1 MDKRGFLK
9 RVRELN
15 SQVEGNRIEENERR
29 LADTSEIILRMEG
42 YGDIFSDFDPR
53 HYSKRALS
61 DDFLFEA
68 HKASMDKSTGSVEL
82 RLLFPKKIREAETE
96 NIIKKRLHAHFARH
110 YNMLAEE
117 KSKILR
123 HGVYATAIGA
133 FLLAF
138 STYLSIPVTQTIL
151 SHLLYVLMQP
161 AGWFISWY
169 GLDEIFYSSKK
180 INADLAFYEKMH
192 RSKIIFDHF

>member
-15 SQVEGNRIEENERR
+15 SQVEGNLIAENERR
-29 LADTSEIILRMEG
+29 LMDTSEIVLRMGG
-42 YGDIFSDFDPR
+42 YDDIFSDFDPR

-68 HKASMDKSTGSVEL
+68 HKASTDKNPGNVEL
-82 RLLFPKKIREAETE
+82 RLLFPKGAKDAETE

-117 KSKILR
+117 KSRILR
-123 HGVYATAIGA
+123 HGFYAAAIGA

-138 STYLSIPVTQTIL
+138 STYLSIPIPQTIL
-151 SHLLYVLMQP
+151 SHILYVLMQP

-192 RSKIIFDHF
+192 RSKIVFDHF